1 MQEYLLDTHTLIWYL
16 EGNPNLSTTAK
27 NAIETRTNHI
37 SVSPVTYWEMAI
49 KISLGKLRLSQSL
62 SNIMDEAN
70 RQGFYLLSIEKQH
83 LLVVETLP
91 FHHKDPFD
99 RMIIAQAMSES
110 KTIIGKDGNFP
121 HYDVT
126 ILW

>member
-27 NAIETRTNHI
+27 NTIETRTNHI

-70 RQGFYLLSIEKQH
+70 RQGFYLLPIEKQH

-99 RMIIAQAMSES
+99 RMIIAQAISES

-121 HYDVT
+121 LYDVAV
-126 ILW
+126 LW

>member
-1 MQEYLLDTHTLIWYL
+1 MQQYLLDTHTLIWYL

-27 NAIETRTNHI
+27 DTIETRTNHI
-37 SVSPVTYWEMAI
+37 SVSPITYWEMAI

-62 SNIMDEAN
+62 SNIIDESN
-70 RQGFYLLSIEKQH
+70 RQGFHLLSIKKQH
-83 LLVVETLP
+83 LLTVETLP

-110 KTIIGKDGNFP
+110 KTIIGKDGSFP
-121 HYDVT
+121 LYEVNV
-126 ILW
+126 LW